1 MSAFEYTALDK
12 KGREKKGIVEGDS
25 ARLVRQQL
33 REQNLVPLTV
43 TEVKKQAE
51 NEKNNV
57 FIRRRRRTYTG
68 RCSSM

>member
-12 KGREKKGIVEGDS
+12 KGREKKGIAEGDS

-43 TEVKKQAE
+43 IEVKKQAS
-51 NEKNNV
+51 NKKDNIFVLNS
-57 FIRRRRRTYTG
+57 R
-68 RCSSM
+68 